1 MPYYD
6 FECKICTKIQE
17 TNDSAAPFCAC
28 CGNLMTRIWSSIPV
42 HFKGSGFYSTG
53 G

>member
-1 MPYYD
+1 MLYYD
-6 FECKICTKIQE
+6 FECRVCTELIE
-17 TNDSAAPFCAC
+17 IEEPIAPVCTS
-28 CGNLMTRIWSSIPV
+28 CGAIMFRIWSAVPT

>member
-6 FECKICTKIQE
+6 FECKVCTKLIE
-17 TNDSAAPFCAC
+17 IDEPIPPTCPS
-28 CGNLMTRIWSSIPV
+28 CGAVMLRIWSAVPT

>member
-6 FECKICTKIQE
+6 FECKVCTKITE
-17 TNDSAAPFCAC
+17 TTDPAIPFCTS
-28 CGNLMTRIWSSIPV
+28 CGNLMTRIWSATPA